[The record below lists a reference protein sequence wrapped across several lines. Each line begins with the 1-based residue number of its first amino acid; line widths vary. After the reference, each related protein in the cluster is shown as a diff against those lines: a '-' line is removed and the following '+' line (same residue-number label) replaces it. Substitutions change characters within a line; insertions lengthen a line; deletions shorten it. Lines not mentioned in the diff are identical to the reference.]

1 MFRPQ
6 FQDQA
11 SLAPSTHNL
20 LNLKSRAPP
29 CLRHRTLYISSLS
42 QAQLHPHRDT
52 GFLRQPCPVKKYL
65 VSFSVYRSNR
75 RYLIFNMDDS
85 SSYVFRF
92 NPLGLD
98 NMEDLERYEPGGF
111 HPVHLD
117 DYYDDNRYRIVH
129 KLGAGGFSTVW
140 LARDLLG
147 QQWVGL
153 KFITAADSENY
164 NNRSSAII
172 ADPTL
177 ASSEFLVS
185 PEREFWVDGPNG
197 RHLCFVLPFVGP
209 NLGTLS
215 SGIYARI
222 SSRLSASL
230 SLQAAQAMALLHS
243 RERCHGGMYQLLS
256 YIQQLRAEC
265 GPRY

>member
-1 MFRPQ
+1 ME
-6 FQDQA
+6 
-11 SLAPSTHNL
+11 
-20 LNLKSRAPP
+20 
-29 CLRHRTLYISSLS
+29 
-42 QAQLHPHRDT
+42 
-52 GFLRQPCPVKKYL
+52 
-65 VSFSVYRSNR
+65 
-75 RYLIFNMDDS
+75 DDS
-85 SSYVFRF
+85 ASDLHVFRF
-92 NPLGLD
+92 NPVCHD
-98 NMEDLERYEPGGF
+98 NMEDLEQYEPGGF

-140 LARDLLG
+140 LARDLLDK
-147 QQWVGL
+147 QWVGL
-153 KFITAADSENY
+153 KFIVANESEDY
-164 NNRSSAII
+164 NSRSSAII

-177 ASSEFLVS
+177 ASSELLVS

-197 RHLCFVLPFVGP
+197 RHLCFVLPLVGP
-209 NLGTLS
+209 NLGTLC

-222 SSRLSASL
+222 SSRFAATL

-243 RERCHGGMYQLLS
+243 RERCHGGMYQLLP

>member
-1 MFRPQ
+1 ME
-6 FQDQA
+6 
-11 SLAPSTHNL
+11 
-20 LNLKSRAPP
+20 
-29 CLRHRTLYISSLS
+29 
-42 QAQLHPHRDT
+42 
-52 GFLRQPCPVKKYL
+52 
-65 VSFSVYRSNR
+65 
-75 RYLIFNMDDS
+75 DDS
-85 SSYVFRF
+85 ASDPYVFRF
-92 NPLGLD
+92 NPHGHN

-153 KFITAADSENY
+153 KFIVATDSQNY
-164 NNRSSAII
+164 NTLSSAII
-172 ADPTL
+172 ADSTL
-177 ASSEFLVS
+177 AKSELLVS
-185 PEREFWVDGPNG
+185 PEQEFWVDGPNG

-209 NLGTLS
+209 NLATLS
-215 SGIYARI
+215 SGIYSRI

-230 SLQAAQAMALLHS
+230 SLQAAQAMALIHS
-243 RERCHGGMYQLLS
+243 RERCHGGTYQLLS

-265 GPRY
+265 GLRC